1 MTNKNYSYLIF
12 LSKLNELLNRICLR
26 TQLLF
31 AGFSVNT
38 HEVIEDQATG
48 TVFSHGIRHRVD
60 ELIQYVVVVVT
71 IDMPTP
77 FIGLVDLGKRRRG
90 NLLVRITPTRDRICD
105 IAGAGENV
113 VEPRLFYTVGKF
125 STEKPCTDVIIE
137 RVTRELSKKTALTRS
152 GLTTHDSKRSKKE
165 PHQLII
171 NGFQPGSH
179 TVNILILGRFNIGKI
194 NYGRNRRV
202 LSVQNQL

>member
-1 MTNKNYSYLIF
+1 MCQVHDVAGSSDIIDTYIGSGVHLSRVTNKNYSYLIF

-90 NLLVRITPTRDRICD
+90 NLLVRITPTRDRI
-105 IAGAGENV
+105 
-113 VEPRLFYTVGKF
+113 
-125 STEKPCTDVIIE
+125 
-137 RVTRELSKKTALTRS
+137 
-152 GLTTHDSKRSKKE
+152 
-165 PHQLII
+165 
-171 NGFQPGSH
+171 
-179 TVNILILGRFNIGKI
+179 
-194 NYGRNRRV
+194 
-202 LSVQNQL
+202 